1 MFLQGFGSS
10 SRPHFSSNAD
20 KAEEQTVKFI
30 EEWRKKVGLN
40 TDFVL
45 LGHR

>member
-1 MFLQGFGSS
+1 VFLQGFGSS
-10 SRPHFSSNAD
+10 SRPHFSSD
-20 KAEEQTVKFI
+20 AEEAENQTAKFI